1 MRTIKTFAVVL
12 AMACVGTSGLAQPYT
27 GAGKKVPADQWM
39 PQAARPYSSQEIY
52 FQPVF
57 HQQVPEIRVTQI
69 EAAYTKRQKSKEP
82 PHQFLQDLQY
92 MKLDAMTIC
101 KAHIE
106 ALKHSHN
113 GAAVSD
119 HGCRPDA
126 GLAKTSS
133 KNSARGAMSVHYHK
147 GTAITEN
154 LAIAITVCEPK
165 EKYDAVE
172 HICISDEG
180 EKR

>member
-1 MRTIKTFAVVL
+1 MRMIKPFAL
-12 AMACVGTSGLAQPYT
+12 ALIVACAATSSLAQQRVSPH
-27 GAGKKVPADQWM
+27 AINPDQWM
-39 PQAARPYSSQEIY
+39 PQVARPYSSQEIY

-57 HQQVPEIRVTQI
+57 HQLVPEIRVTQI
-69 EAAYTKRQKSKEP
+69 EAAYTKRQKSKKP
-82 PHQFLQDLQY
+82 PRQFLQGMQY

-101 KAHIE
+101 KAYIE

-119 HGCRPDA
+119 HGCHPDA
-126 GLAKTSS
+126 GLAKTPS

-147 GTAITEN
+147 GAAITEN
-154 LAIAITVCEPK
+154 LAIAITVCEPD

-172 HICISDEG
+172 HICVPDED
-180 EKR
+180 EK